1 MSLAFSLAIFFM
13 MWWIIL
19 FAMLPFGMRRTQEEA
34 GEVTPGSE
42 SSAPERP
49 RFFRVIILTT
59 IVTVIL
65 FGAFRGLRA
74 SGFGLDDI
82 PFLKPPSA
90 SYANPGG

>member
-34 GEVTPGSE
+34 GEVIPGSE
-42 SSAPERP
+42 ASAPERP
-49 RFFRVIILTT
+49 RMLRVLLMTT
-59 IVTVIL
+59 VVTCVL
-65 FGAFRGLRA
+65 FAGYMWLRS

-82 PFLKPPSA
+82 PFFMPPSE
-90 SYANPGG
+90 SYSTPSG

>member
-34 GEVTPGSE
+34 GEVIPGSE
-42 SSAPERP
+42 ASAPERP
-49 RFFRVIILTT
+49 RMLRVLLMTT
-59 IVTVIL
+59 VVTCVL
-65 FGAFRGLRA
+65 FAGYMWLRS

-82 PFLKPPSA
+82 PFLMPPSE
-90 SYANPGG
+90 SYSTPGG